1 MRWRK
6 RSSAPEPEFID
17 LMTAT
22 IPDDGSLNA
31 LATSIGDKL
40 LARRELIGTAESCT
54 GGLIAKLMTDIA
66 GSSGWFE
73 RGIVSYSNG
82 AKQELLG
89 VPVETIDT
97 FGAVSSSTV
106 IAMADGLKARAPV
119 QWTVSV
125 SGIAGPGGGVA
136 GKPVGTVF
144 IAWAGPGIATASSRY
159 QFEGDRDAVRRRTAE
174 AALNGLLDLLGATAP
189 A

>member
-1 MRWRK
+1 
-6 RSSAPEPEFID
+6 
-17 LMTAT
+17 MTAT
-22 IPDDGSLNA
+22 IPDDASLNT
-31 LATSIGDKL
+31 LAASLGQKL
-40 LARRELIGTAESCT
+40 LARGEMIGTAESCT

-73 RGIVSYSNG
+73 RGIVSYSNS

-89 VPVETIDT
+89 VAVETIET
-97 FGAVSSSTV
+97 FGAVSGPTV

-144 IAWAGPGIATASSRY
+144 IAWAGPDIATSSSRY
-159 QFEGDRDAVRRRTAE
+159 QFDGDRDAVRRLTAE
-174 AALNGLLDLLGATAP
+174 AALKGLLDLLDAA
-189 A
+189 AAA

>member
-1 MRWRK
+1 MK
-6 RSSAPEPEFID
+6 P
-17 LMTAT
+17 
-22 IPDDGSLNA
+22 IPDEVVLNA
-31 LATSIGDKL
+31 LAVQVGKRL
-40 LARRELIGTAESCT
+40 LTRSEMIGTAESCT

-89 VPVETIDT
+89 VPEATIET
-97 FGAVSSSTV
+97 FGAVSGPAV

-119 QWTVSV
+119 AWAVSV

-144 IAWAGPGIATASSRY
+144 IAWAGPGTATSSSRY
-159 QFEGDRDAVRRRTAE
+159 QFDGDRDAVRRLTAE
-174 AALNGLLDLLGATAP
+174 AALKGLLDLLDAAAP